1 MALTFKTRSNL
12 IQLPVTRQ
20 LNQYGKLAEAA
31 NMNGRRTELQQ
42 WTPITVLLMGL
53 HA

>member
-20 LNQYGKLAEAA
+20 LNQPGELAEAA
-31 NMNGRRTELQQ
+31 NINGRRAELQQ
-42 WTPITVLLMGL
+42 RTPITVLLMGL

>member
-20 LNQYGKLAEAA
+20 LNQPGKLAKAA
-31 NMNGRRTELQQ
+31 NINGRRAEMQQ
-42 WTPITVLLMGL
+42 RTPIAVLLMGL